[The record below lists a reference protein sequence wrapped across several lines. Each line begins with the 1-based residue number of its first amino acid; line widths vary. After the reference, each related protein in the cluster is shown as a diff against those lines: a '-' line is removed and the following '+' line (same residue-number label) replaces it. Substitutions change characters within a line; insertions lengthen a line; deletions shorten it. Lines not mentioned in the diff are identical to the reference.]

1 MCEHGL
7 ALAICPM
14 PYTSFHLTNQYVTD
28 WREQATLP
36 HVPASLP
43 FDVYTIHLEPCA
55 GPISTT

>member
-1 MCEHGL
+1 MCGHGL
-7 ALAICPM
+7 ALPDALCII
-14 PYTSFHLTNQYVTD
+14 HLTNQYVTD

>member
-1 MCEHGL
+1 
-7 ALAICPM
+7 M
-14 PYTSFHLTNQYVTD
+14 PYASFHLTNQYVTD

>member
-1 MCEHGL
+1 MQSGSVTRITEVAEMNL
-7 ALAICPM
+7 
-14 PYTSFHLTNQYVTD
+14 HLTNQYVTD